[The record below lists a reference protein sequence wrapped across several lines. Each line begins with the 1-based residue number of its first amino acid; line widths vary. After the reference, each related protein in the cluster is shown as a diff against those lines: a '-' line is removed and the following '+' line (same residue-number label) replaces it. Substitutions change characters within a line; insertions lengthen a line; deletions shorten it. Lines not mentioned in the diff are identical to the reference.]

1 MMQSMISSRDVEN
14 IFCSD
19 VQITIKLV
27 VRKSD
32 DNILYALGGND
43 FANLII
49 NLLTF
54 PLGGVLGRLQGNNSL
69 GSSNGLHKS
78 LTTLNED
85 KYLTF
90 KEAKNR
96 LLELRL
102 LQYYCY
108 YQSDAPDDRIIHVQ
122 LYKSDEDWRGG
133 GTFSK
138 MELVTDEDYV
148 KRSQMYLVTDDLVI
162 EPWLSP
168 ISSLYL
174 HNCFKTPLDDMEEK
188 VVTIGTEEVN
198 IKELKLYR
206 FVTFTILLMYCLKF
220 SH

>member
-1 MMQSMISSRDVEN
+1 MMRSMIFSSDVEN

-19 VQITIKLV
+19 VQITLKLV

-32 DNILYALGGND
+32 DNILYALGGDD

-49 NLLTF
+49 DFLTF

-69 GSSNGLHKS
+69 GSINGLHKS
-78 LTTLNED
+78 LTTLNVD
-85 KYLTF
+85 KYFTS
-90 KEAKNR
+90 KVAKNR

-108 YQSDAPDDRIIHVQ
+108 YQCDASDDRIIRVQ
-122 LYKSDEDWRGG
+122 LYKNNEDWSGG

-138 MELVTDEDYV
+138 MELVTDEGYV
-148 KRSQMYLVTDDLVI
+148 KGSQMYLVTDDLVI

-168 ISSLYL
+168 ISSVYL
-174 HNCFKTPLDDMEEK
+174 HNHFKTPLDDLEEK

-206 FVTFTILLMYCLKF
+206 FITFTILLMHCLKF